1 MKRVSEKPNSV
12 EAAPLQLPEN
22 CRDVTAQQLGT
33 VVAIIGA
40 EQHRKTISD
49 PQKSFKDR
57 PTDREHEP

>member
-1 MKRVSEKPNSV
+1 V